1 MFAFWIL
8 FFPFKFQSI
17 LSQGEWP
24 YKSNN
29 ARPSRRFQS
38 TLPQGEWRRQRSLC
52 TCHAYFN
59 PHSRKGSDGL
69 WCCCMGSLCTHFNPH
84 SRKGSDF
91 ITCIRSDSDV
101 PFQST
106 LPQGEWPVSG
116 YGCVCIKE
124 FQSTLPQGEWPSRVR
139 VGRTNGGFQST
150 LPQGEWPELYL
161 KALENWLFQ
170 STLPQGEWLH
180 WSIRWKPPQDFNPH
194 SRKGSDRKIAWFL
207 SENKIFLSILSNLF
221 LMLFLFLSHFKT
233 L

>member
-106 LPQGEWPVSG
+106 LPQGEWP
-116 YGCVCIKE
+116 
-124 FQSTLPQGEWPSRVR
+124 
-139 VGRTNGGFQST
+139 
-150 LPQGEWPELYL
+150 ELYL